1 MPFGK
6 IGSSLSKGFS
16 DVKQNISD
24 QFEEISTSF
33 KNIGVTGDNEGPEY
47 TGPLVFPHA
56 LRNLDRPIICMTA
69 FKKEGEGVQ
78 QEHIF
83 LPIPNELAF
92 SDAAEYNEIALG
104 ALVGAGMG
112 AAQQGVESTMGSV
125 QAAAGQMS
133 SLKGADVLEI
143 IAGKTKFADQASLLT
158 RTVANPNTNVG
169 FKGHGIRSF
178 TFNFTMM
185 AKYAEEAETIR
196 KIHNRFRRLSYANLK
211 NDENNILLSYPPTWQ
226 IRFMAPQSSEENSNA
241 ALTANG
247 TTLTEM
253 KHIPRI
259 FSSYLTGVTTTINDQ
274 GNMYH
279 PDNAPLSVTLSITYQ
294 ETRAL
299 NRKDLIDMEN
309 DQLQNRGINE
319 NGVPTITT
327 PVPIPPDAK
336 IVGSQAVENFTAGFD
351 KIIGTAND
359 LLQVRADEAAA
370 ATAEAVK
377 PKVDGEA
384 TVEEAN

>member
-1 MPFGK
+1 MAFGK
-6 IGSSLSKGFS
+6 IGSNLSKGFS
-16 DVKQNISD
+16 EVKQNLSD
-24 QFEEISTSF
+24 QFEEISTAF

-92 SDAAEYNEIALG
+92 SDAAEYNEVELG
-104 ALVGAGMG
+104 ALVGAGMS
-112 AAQQGVESTMGSV
+112 AAQQGIQGSMGAV
-125 QAAAGQMS
+125 KAAAAQVS
-133 SLKGADVLEI
+133 SVTGADVLEI
-143 IAGKTKFADQASLLT
+143 IAGKTKFANQASLLT
-158 RTVANPNTNVG
+158 RTVANPNTNVS

-211 NDENNILLSYPPTWQ
+211 DDANNILLSYPPTWQ
-226 IRFMAPQSSEENSNA
+226 IRFMAPGSSDDPSNST
-241 ALTANG
+241 LTANG

-259 FSSYLTGVTTTINDQ
+259 FSCYLTGVSTTINDQ

-279 PDNAPLSVTLSITYQ
+279 PDNAPLSVTISITYQ

-309 DQLQNRGINE
+309 DQLQNRGISE
-319 NGVPTITT
+319 TGIPTIST
-327 PVPIPPDAK
+327 PVPIPADAK
-336 IVGSQAVENFTAGFD
+336 IVGSQAVENFTKGFD
-351 KIIGTAND
+351 RIVGKAND
-359 LLQVRADEAAA
+359 ALQIRADEAAA
-370 ATAEAVK
+370 AAQAAAEAK
-377 PKVDGEA
+377 TEGEESG
-384 TVEEAN
+384 EES

>member
-6 IGSSLSKGFS
+6 IGSTLSDTFS
-16 DVKQNISD
+16 EIKSNVSEQL
-24 QFEEISTSF
+24 QEISSSF
-33 KNIGVTGDNEGPEY
+33 KNIGVAGDNEGPDY

-56 LRNLDRPIICMTA
+56 LRNLDRPIICLTA

-92 SDAAEYNEIALG
+92 SDSAEYNEVSLG
-104 ALVGAGMG
+104 ALLGAGMS
-112 AAQQGVESTMGSV
+112 AAQQGDAGALQATKKAFG
-125 QAAAGQMS
+125 QAAS
-133 SLKGADVLEI
+133 TTGADVLEI

-158 RTVANPNTNVG
+158 RTVSNPNTNIA

-196 KIHNRFRRLSYANLK
+196 KIHNRFRRLTYANLK
-211 NDENNILLSYPPTWQ
+211 DDENNILLSYPPTWQ
-226 IRFMAPQSSEENSNA
+226 VRFMAPQSSDDPSNP

-259 FSSYLTGVTTTINDQ
+259 FSCYLTGVSTTINDQ

-279 PDNAPLSVTLSITYQ
+279 PDNAPLSVTISITYQ

-309 DQLQNRGINE
+309 DQLQNRGIDE
-319 NGVPTITT
+319 NGIPTVST
-327 PVPIPPDAK
+327 PVPIPPDNK
-336 IVGSQAVENFTAGFD
+336 ISGSQAVQNFAAGFD
-351 KIIGTAND
+351 SISSKVKDA
-359 LLQVRADEAAA
+359 LQVRADKAAA
-370 ATAEAVK
+370 AAEAALES
-377 PKVDGEA
+377 KVEGEE
-384 TVEEAN
+384 TGEVS

>member
-6 IGSSLSKGFS
+6 IGTSLSEGFS
-16 DVKQNISD
+16 EVKKNLSE
-24 QFEEISTSF
+24 QFEEITTAF

-69 FKKEGEGVQ
+69 CKKEGEGVQ

-92 SDAAEYNEIALG
+92 SDAAQYNEVELG
-104 ALVGAGMG
+104 ALVGAGMS
-112 AAQQGVESTMGSV
+112 AAQQGVQSSKGAVE
-125 QAAAGQMS
+125 AAAAQVS
-133 SLKGADVLEI
+133 SATGADVLEI

-158 RTVANPNTNVG
+158 RTVANPNTNVT

-211 NDENNILLSYPPTWQ
+211 NDANNILLSYPPTWQ
-226 IRFMAPQSSEENSNA
+226 IRFMAPVSSEDPANA
-241 ALTANG
+241 TLTANG
-247 TTLTEM
+247 TTLREM

-259 FSSYLTGVTTTINDQ
+259 FSCYLTGVTTTINDQ

-309 DQLQNRGINE
+309 DQLQNRGISE
-319 NGVPTITT
+319 TGVPTIST

-336 IVGSQAVENFTAGFD
+336 IVGSQAVENFTKGFD
-351 KIIGTAND
+351 KIVGEAND
-359 LLQVRADEAAA
+359 LLKIRADEAAA
-370 ATAEAVK
+370 VKEAGETAAVE
-377 PKVDGEA
+377 GEQS
-384 TVEEAN
+384 

>member
-6 IGSSLSKGFS
+6 IGSTLSNTFS
-16 DVKQNISD
+16 DIKQNISD
-24 QFEEISTSF
+24 QFEEISSSF
-33 KNIGVTGDNEGPEY
+33 KNISVAGDNEGPEY
-47 TGPLVFPHA
+47 NGPLVFPHA
-56 LRNLDRPIICMTA
+56 LRNLDRPIICLTA

-92 SDAAEYNEIALG
+92 SDSAEYNEVSLG
-104 ALVGAGMG
+104 ALLGAGMS
-112 AAQQGVESTMGSV
+112 AAQQGDAGALQATKAAFG
-125 QAAAGQMS
+125 QAAS
-133 SLKGADVLEI
+133 TTGADVLEI

-158 RTVANPNTNVG
+158 RTVSNPNTNIA

-185 AKYAEEAETIR
+185 AKYAAEAETIR

-211 NDENNILLSYPPTWQ
+211 DDENNILLSYPPTWQ
-226 IRFMAPQSSEENSNA
+226 VRFMAPQSSDDPSNP
-241 ALTANG
+241 ALTTNG

-259 FSSYLTGVTTTINDQ
+259 FSCYLTGVNTTINDQ

-279 PDNAPLSVTLSITYQ
+279 PDNAPLSVTISITYQ

-319 NGVPTITT
+319 SGVPTIST
-327 PVPIPPDAK
+327 PVPIPADAK
-336 IVGSQAVENFTAGFD
+336 ISGNQAVQNFTAGFD
-351 KIIGTAND
+351 KIIGSAND
-359 LLQVRADEAAA
+359 VLQVRADEAAA
-370 ATAEAVK
+370 AAEAAVESK
-377 PKVDGEA
+377 TDGEA
-384 TVEEAN
+384 S

>member
-6 IGSSLSKGFS
+6 IGTSLSEGFS
-16 DVKQNISD
+16 EVKQNLSE
-24 QFEEISTSF
+24 QFEEITTAF

-92 SDAAEYNEIALG
+92 SDAAQYNEVELG
-104 ALVGAGMG
+104 ALVGAGMS
-112 AAQQGVESTMGSV
+112 AAQQGVQGSMGAV
-125 QAAAGQMS
+125 EAAAAQVS
-133 SLKGADVLEI
+133 SATGADVLEI

-158 RTVANPNTNVG
+158 RTVANPNTNVT
-169 FKGHGIRSF
+169 FKGHGVRSF

-211 NDENNILLSYPPTWQ
+211 NDANNILLSYPPTWQ
-226 IRFMAPQSSEENSNA
+226 IRFMAPVSSEDPANA
-241 ALTANG
+241 TLTANG
-247 TTLTEM
+247 TTLREM

-259 FSSYLTGVTTTINDQ
+259 FSCYLTGVTTTINDQ

-309 DQLQNRGINE
+309 DQLQNRGISE
-319 NGVPTITT
+319 NGVPTIST

-336 IVGSQAVENFTAGFD
+336 IVGSQAVENFTKGFD
-351 KIIGTAND
+351 KIVGEAND
-359 LLQVRADEAAA
+359 LLNIRAEEAAA
-370 ATAEAVK
+370 IKEAAETA
-377 PKVDGEA
+377 KVEGEQS
-384 TVEEAN
+384 

>member
-6 IGSSLSKGFS
+6 IGSALSSGFS
-16 DVKQNISD
+16 DIKQNISD

-33 KNIGVTGDNEGPEY
+33 KNIGTTGDQQGPEY
-47 TGPLVFPHA
+47 NGPLVFPHA

-83 LPIPNELAF
+83 LPIPNELSF
-92 SDAAEYNEIALG
+92 SDAAEYNEISLG
-104 ALVGAGMG
+104 ALAGAGMS

-125 QAAAGQMS
+125 KAAAGQLS
-133 SLKGADVLEI
+133 SVTGADVLEI

-158 RTVANPNTNVG
+158 RTVANPNTNVS

-185 AKYAEEAETIR
+185 AKYAAEAETIR

-226 IRFMAPQSSEENSNA
+226 IRFMAPHNSKDESSNP
-241 ALTANG
+241 ALTTNG
-247 TTLTEM
+247 TTLSEM

-259 FSSYLTGVTTTINDQ
+259 FSCYLTGVNTTINDQ

-279 PDNAPLSVTLSITYQ
+279 PDNAPLSVTISITYQ

-309 DQLQNRGINE
+309 DQLQNRGIDE
-319 NGVPTITT
+319 NGIPTVST
-327 PVPIPPDAK
+327 PVPIPADNK
-336 IVGSQAVENFTAGFD
+336 ISGSQAVQNFAAGFD
-351 KIIGTAND
+351 SISSKVKDA
-359 LLQVRADEAAA
+359 LQVRADEAAVA
-370 ATAEAVK
+370 AEAAIES
-377 PKVDGEA
+377 KVEGE
-384 TVEEAN
+384 ES